1 MQEPGIELA
10 LAQKRWWVERTSMTV
25 FGRRVGLKGA
35 RQREFDGNTK
45 LNILSCYQN
54 VIRVHENLAVELLSI
69 FCSNAV

>member
-1 MQEPGIELA
+1 VVGGKDLHDGVWA
-10 LAQKRWWVERTSMTV
+10 AGGAERSE
-25 FGRRVGLKGA
+25 A
-35 RQREFDGNTK
+35 REFNGNTK